1 VYIAFNRAIDIATI
15 NHNKVNGLM
24 VSRYIKEVQKVKQY
38 EQLKGL
44 FTHTLVI
51 ELFVILLAI
60 KLAIALG
67 MFCLS
72 TNSTIIKLISSK
84 ISMCVVIL
92 VGCLFY

>member
-1 VYIAFNRAIDIATI
+1 MYIAFNRAIDIATI

-24 VSRYIKEVQKVKQY
+24 VSRYIKEIQKVKQY

-60 KLAIALG
+60 KLAILFG

-92 VGCLFY
+92 VCCLFY

>member
-24 VSRYIKEVQKVKQY
+24 VSRYIKEIQKVKQY

-60 KLAIALG
+60 KLAILLG